1 MAAALLAAFG
11 VLQARLANP
20 IMPPRALRLGGLTS
34 SSAVRGLAATGMFA
48 SFFLGALYLDRVL
61 GFSPM
66 GTGLAFLPMTLT
78 VGALSL
84 GITARLVERI
94 GPKRSTSLGLLAIIA
109 ALGLFA
115 GADEQSSYFPVCSA
129 HLRCSG
135 LARGRPSCPC

>member
-1 MAAALLAAFG
+1 LLSVAAALLAAFG

-135 LARGRPSCPC
+135 LAR